1 MAHIY
6 IKYRYHRIH
15 KNNYKIFME
24 YKEFLKLIK
33 VVKDFWIPIPLKTWV
48 LHRNKKK
55 RELFLAKNVR
65 MNIRNTE
72 NFIGMKPKGY

>member
-1 MAHIY
+1 
-6 IKYRYHRIH
+6 
-15 KNNYKIFME
+15 
-24 YKEFLKLIK
+24 
-33 VVKDFWIPIPLKTWV
+33 V